1 MVTRVEIDRL
11 IIVSHWIGRSHIP
24 KYQMHFLALFCLDIS
39 CQISEMSCPHFY
51 LRQTMQGVGELL
63 QFGGFGGHRIFA
75 KDTCERI
82 SIDGTQV
89 LAKELK
95 S

>member
-1 MVTRVEIDRL
+1 
-11 IIVSHWIGRSHIP
+11 
-24 KYQMHFLALFCLDIS
+24 
-39 CQISEMSCPHFY
+39 
-51 LRQTMQGVGELL
+51 MQGVGELL

-89 LAKELK
+89 FAKELK